1 MDAATIW
8 GLVITVA
15 GTAASIWGAIISLNQ
30 ATAAKASASEASR
43 VRDQLIN
50 QRGTSDLAGLKVHC
64 ERAIKCM
71 EKYGPGAPASSLS
84 GVNPVTD
91 ASDVRTLILEA
102 NQLQG
107 SFHKGEVQIF
117 VNKVGPL
124 LDTLV
129 SLRESRNIQPNGRA
143 VLMEVS
149 NFLAVI
155 KAALDAKRESA
166 STAV

>member
-1 MDAATIW
+1 MDAVTLW
-8 GLVITVA
+8 GIVITVV
-15 GTAASIWGAIISLNQ
+15 GTVASIWGAIISRSQ
-30 ATAAKASASEASR
+30 ARAAKASASEASR

-71 EKYGPGAPASSLS
+71 EKYGPGSSASILS
-84 GVNPVTD
+84 GVNPETD

-124 LDTLV
+124 LDKLV
-129 SLRESRNIQPNGRA
+129 SPKEIRNIQSNGKA
-143 VLMEVS
+143 VLLVVS
-149 NFLAVI
+149 DFLAVV
-155 KAALDAKRESA
+155 KAALDVKREST
-166 STAV
+166 STVV